1 MEKNKIKCCCKADM
15 IRVDNHIICEK
26 YYEDIK
32 KGIEQQQEIIDELNS
47 EEIL

>member
-1 MEKNKIKCCCKADM
+1 MENKKKCCCKSNI

-32 KGIEQQQEIIDELNS
+32 QGIKQQLEIIEELKKLNG
-47 EEIL
+47 EI